1 MVNFYLKENHFVFE
15 LNNENNELQ
24 RFYTPEYFEFL
35 GIKIEI
41 LSNNISKMNGGGYF
55 QDGSELTIP
64 YKYFANFID
73 GNMGF
78 QKDTKQGLEQIEPEQ
93 SYTLVEESGTPTF
106 KDENILSNVEND
118 TIEKSESIELLEQDP
133 LSENLVEELVEEEP
147 VVEELVEEE
156 PVEEEPVEEE
166 PVEEEPVEK
175 EPVEE
180 GLPVEEGPVEEE
192 QVEEEPAEEEQ
203 VEEEPAEEEPAE
215 ENTVVEDDPYV
226 NSIVLENEASPV
238 KNILMLKIEI
248 DDENKTF
255 NGVLKDIMT
264 SNKEEDADN
273 IQLNT
278 DGLFYEDIERIYTI
292 KNYLNIDVYQCDVF
306 RINGKFIIIKENTT
320 EPTENNISKLDVSM
334 MNNTNLTNKLRI

>member
-166 PVEEEPVEK
+166 PVEEEQ
-175 EPVEE
+175 
-180 GLPVEEGPVEEE
+180 VEEE
-192 QVEEEPAEEEQ
+192 QVEEEH